1 MKVITLIGKT
11 NSGKTSSLK
20 YCFLEMLGSDDFK
33 LIWKSEHFFDDK
45 EEIKKDILDNWETK
59 SQKGVSDISGVFEYK
74 GKYIFIVTIGDSI
87 TDIRK
92 QLKNRIEKCSDA
104 NIDIDMFICSR
115 HEEGQI
121 YEDLALLTKNISEIP
136 IIKDRASNSD
146 EYDRENKK
154 SGKEVFDKIIET
166 YKALK

>member
-20 YCFLEMLGSDDFK
+20 YCFLEMLGSNDFK
-33 LIWKSEHFFDDK
+33 LVWKGKHFFDDK
-45 EEIKKDILDNWETK
+45 EEIKKDILDNWKTK
-59 SQKGVSDISGVFEYK
+59 SQKGVSDISGVFKYK
-74 GKYIFIVTIGDSI
+74 GKHIFVVSIGDSI

-92 QLKNRIEKCSDA
+92 QLENRLYQYP
-104 NIDIDMFICSR
+104 DIDMFICSR

-121 YEDLALLTKNISEIP
+121 YKDLALRNLTISEIP
-136 IIKDRASNSD
+136 IIKDRASNPD
-146 EYDRENKK
+146 EYDCENKK

>member
-33 LIWKSEHFFDDK
+33 LIWKSKHFFDDK
-45 EEIKKDILDNWETK
+45 EEIKKDILDNWKTK

-74 GKYIFIVTIGDSI
+74 GEHIFVVSIGDSI

-92 QLKNRIEKCSDA
+92 QVENRLYQYP
-104 NIDIDMFICSR
+104 DIDMFICSR

-121 YEDLALLTKNISEIP
+121 YKELALCNLTVSEIP
-136 IIKDRASNSD
+136 IIKDRARNPN
-146 EYDRENKK
+146 EYDCENKK
-154 SGKEVFDKIIET
+154 SGKEVFDKIIEV
-166 YKALK
+166 YKGLK

>member
-33 LIWKSEHFFDDK
+33 LIWKSKHFFDDK
-45 EEIKKDILDNWETK
+45 EEIKKDILDNWKTK

-74 GKYIFIVTIGDSI
+74 GEHIFVVSIGDSI

-92 QLKNRIEKCSDA
+92 QVENRLYQYP
-104 NIDIDMFICSR
+104 DIDMFICSR

-121 YEDLALLTKNISEIP
+121 YKDLALRNLTISEIS
-136 IIKDRASNSD
+136 IIKDRASNPD
-146 EYDRENKK
+146 EYDCENKK
-154 SGKEVFDKIIET
+154 SGKEVFDKIIEV
-166 YKALK
+166 YKDLK

>member
-33 LIWKSEHFFDDK
+33 LIWKSKHFFDDK
-45 EEIKKDILDNWETK
+45 EQIKKDILDNWESETN
-59 SQKGVSDISGVFEYK
+59 VSDISGVFEYK
-74 GKYIFIVTIGDSI
+74 GKYIFIVTIGDSG

-121 YEDLALLTKNISEIP
+121 NEDLAPLSLNISEIH
-136 IIKDRASNSD
+136 IIKDRASNPD
-146 EYDRENKK
+146 EYERENKK
-154 SGKEVFDKIIET
+154 SGKEVFNKIIEI
-166 YKALK
+166 YKDLK